1 MGRLNELEALGQ
13 AVWLDFIDREIIAN
27 GELARL
33 IEEDGLTGVTSNPSI
48 FEKAIGQGEAY
59 DDSLAAFERDH
70 PSASAM
76 ERYEALAIEDLR
88 AAADILRPAFD
99 RLQGRDGFVS
109 MEVSPYLADD
119 TDGTIAEA
127 KRLWKQLDRPNV
139 MIKIPGTPAG
149 TPAIAASVADG
160 VNINITLLFGIE
172 AYKQVALAHAAGLEE
187 RLRQGQPIDRIA
199 SVASFFVS
207 RIDSAID
214 KEIDRRVAAGDPESD
229 ALKALRG
236 KVAIANA
243 KMAYQWYL
251 EFIESDRWKALADA
265 GAIPQRLLWAS
276 TSTKD
281 PAYPETLYV
290 DALIGRDTVNTIPPK
305 TLDAFRDHGTVEET
319 LTRDID
325 EARHMLDEAQRL
337 NLNLDEVTDRL
348 IGEGVAAFAK
358 SFDALFAAIN
368 RKHAAVA

>member
-27 GELARL
+27 GDLARL
-33 IEEDGLTGVTSNPSI
+33 IEDDGLTGVTSNPSI
-48 FEKAIGQGEAY
+48 FEKAIGQGRAY
-59 DDSLAAFERDH
+59 DDSLTAYGRDH

-88 AAADILRPAFD
+88 SAADILRPAYN

-127 KRLWKQLDRPNV
+127 MRLWRRLDRPNV

-160 VNINITLLFGIE
+160 ININITLLFGLE
-172 AYKQVALAHAAGLEE
+172 AYKQVAMAHAAGLEE
-187 RLRQGQPIDRIA
+187 RLRRGQPIDRIA

-207 RIDSAID
+207 RIDGAID
-214 KEIDRRVAAGDPESD
+214 KEIDRRVAADDPESD

-251 EFIESDRWKALADA
+251 EFIASDRWKALADA
-265 GAIPQRLLWAS
+265 GAMPQRLLWAS

-305 TLDAFRDHGTVEET
+305 TLEAFRDHGTIEET
-319 LTRDID
+319 LTRDIE
-325 EARHMLDEAQRL
+325 EARQILDETQRL
-337 NLNLDEVTDRL
+337 NLNLGGVTDRL
-348 IGEGVAAFAK
+348 IGEGVSAFAK

>member
-1 MGRLNELEALGQ
+1 MGRLNELESLGQ
-13 AVWLDFIDREIIAN
+13 AVWLDFIDRDFIAR

-33 IEEDGLTGVTSNPSI
+33 VDEDGVTGVTSNPSI

-59 DDSLAAFERDH
+59 DESLAAFERDH
-70 PSASAM
+70 SSASAM

-88 AAADILRPAFD
+88 AAADILRPAYH
-99 RLQGRDGFVS
+99 RLDGKDGFVS

-119 TDGTIAEA
+119 TDETIVEA
-127 KRLWKQLDRPNV
+127 RRLWRQLDRPNV

-149 TPAIAASVADG
+149 TPAIAASIADG
-160 VNINITLLFGIE
+160 VNINITLLFGLE
-172 AYKQVALAHAAGLEE
+172 AYKQVALAYVAGLEE
-187 RLRQGQPIDRIA
+187 RLRRGQPIDRIS

-214 KEIDRRVAAGDPESD
+214 KEIDRRVEAGDPEAD

-251 EFIESDRWKALADA
+251 EFIASDRWKALAGA
-265 GAIPQRLLWAS
+265 GAMPQRLLWAS

-305 TLDAFRDHGTVEET
+305 TLKAFRDQGTVEET
-319 LTRDID
+319 LTRDVD
-325 EARHMLDEAQRL
+325 GARQILDETERLHL
-337 NLNLDEVTDRL
+337 NLREVTDRL
-348 IGEGVAAFAK
+348 IGEGVSAFAK

>member
-13 AVWLDFIDREIIAN
+13 AVWLDFIDRDFIEK

-33 IEEDGLTGVTSNPSI
+33 VEQDGVTGVTSNPSI
-48 FEKAIGQGEAY
+48 FEKAIGQGDAY

-99 RLQGRDGFVS
+99 RLNGKDGFVS

-127 KRLWKQLDRPNV
+127 KKLWRQLDRPNV

-160 VNINITLLFGIE
+160 VNINITLLFGLE
-172 AYKQVALAHAAGLEE
+172 AYKQVALAYAAGLEE

-214 KEIDRRVAAGDPESD
+214 KEIDRRIEAGDPESD
-229 ALKALRG
+229 ALKELRG

-243 KMAYQWYL
+243 KLAYQWYL
-251 EFIESDRWKALADA
+251 EFIGSDRWKALADA
-265 GAIPQRLLWAS
+265 GAMPQRLLWAS

-281 PAYPETLYV
+281 PAYPETLYI
-290 DALIGRDTVNTIPPK
+290 DALIGPDTVNTIPPK

-319 LTRDID
+319 LTRDVD
-325 EARHMLDEAQRL
+325 DARRILDETERLHL
-337 NLNLDEVTDRL
+337 NLREVTDRL
-348 IGEGVAAFAK
+348 IGEGVSAFAK

>member
-33 IEEDGLTGVTSNPSI
+33 VEEDGLTGVTSNPSI
-48 FEKAIGQGEAY
+48 FEKAIGHGEAY
-59 DDSLAAFERDH
+59 DDSLAAYERDH

-76 ERYEALAIEDLR
+76 DRYEALAIEDLR
-88 AAADILRPAFD
+88 AAADILRSAYD
-99 RLQGRDGFVS
+99 RLQGKDGFVS

-119 TDGTIAEA
+119 TDGTIADA
-127 KRLWKQLDRPNV
+127 KRLWRQLDRPNV

-149 TPAIAASVADG
+149 TPAIAASIADG
-160 VNINITLLFGIE
+160 ININITLLFGLE

-187 RLRQGQPIDRIA
+187 RLRQSQPIDRIA

-207 RIDSAID
+207 RIDNAID

-251 EFIESDRWKALADA
+251 EFIASDRWKALAGA
-265 GAIPQRLLWAS
+265 GAMPQRLLWAS

-281 PAYPETLYV
+281 PAYLETLYV

-305 TLDAFRDHGTVEET
+305 TLEAFRDHGTVQET
-319 LTRDID
+319 LTRDIE
-325 EARHMLDEAQRL
+325 EARHVLDETERLHL
-337 NLNLDEVTDRL
+337 NLREVTDKL
-348 IGEGVAAFAK
+348 IGEGVSAFAK

>member
-1 MGRLNELEALGQ
+1 MGRLNELESLGQ
-13 AVWLDFIDREIIAN
+13 AVWLDFIDREFIAR
-27 GELARL
+27 GDLARL
-33 IEEDGLTGVTSNPSI
+33 VDEDGVTGVTSNPSI

-59 DDSLAAFERDH
+59 DRSLAVYEQAH

-99 RLQGRDGFVS
+99 RLHGKDGFVS

-127 KRLWKQLDRPNV
+127 KRLWQQLDRPNV

-149 TPAIAASVADG
+149 TPAIAASIADG
-160 VNINITLLFGIE
+160 ININITLLFGLE
-172 AYKQVALAHAAGLEE
+172 PYKQVALAHAAGLEE
-187 RLRQGQPIDRIA
+187 RLRRGQPIDGIA

-214 KEIDRRVAAGDPESD
+214 KEIDRRVESGDPESD
-229 ALKALRG
+229 ALKDLRG

-243 KMAYQWYL
+243 KLAYQWYL
-251 EFIESDRWKALADA
+251 DFIESGRWKALAEA
-265 GAIPQRLLWAS
+265 GAMPQRLLWAS

-319 LTRDID
+319 LTRDVD
-325 EARHMLDEAQRL
+325 GARHVLDETDRLHL
-337 NLNLDEVTDRL
+337 NLGEVTDRL
-348 IGEGVAAFAK
+348 IGEGVSAFAK

>member
-13 AVWLDFIDREIIAN
+13 AVWLDFIDREITAN

-33 IEEDGLTGVTSNPSI
+33 VEEDGLTGVTSNPSI

-59 DDSLAAFERDH
+59 DDSLAAFEQDH
-70 PSASAM
+70 PSATAM
-76 ERYEALAIEDLR
+76 ERYEALAMEDLR

-99 RLQGRDGFVS
+99 RLQGKDGFVS

-160 VNINITLLFGIE
+160 ININITLLFGLE

-187 RLRQGQPIDRIA
+187 RLRQGQPIDGIA

-214 KEIDRRVAAGDPESD
+214 KEIDRRVAASGPEAG

-251 EFIESDRWKALADA
+251 EFIQSDRWKTLADA
-265 GAIPQRLLWAS
+265 GAMPQRLLWAS

-290 DALIGRDTVNTIPPK
+290 DSLIGRDTVNTIPPK
-305 TLDAFRDHGTVEET
+305 TLEAFRDHGKVEET

-325 EARHMLDEAQRL
+325 GARQVLDEAQRL

-368 RKHAAVA
+368 LKHAAVA

>member
-1 MGRLNELEALGQ
+1 MGRLNELESLGQ
-13 AVWLDFIDREIIAN
+13 AVWLDFIDRDFIAR
-27 GELARL
+27 GDLARL
-33 IEEDGLTGVTSNPSI
+33 VGEDGVTGVTSNPSI

-59 DDSLAAFERDH
+59 DDSLAAYDQAH
-70 PSASAM
+70 LSASAM
-76 ERYEALAIEDLR
+76 ERYETLAIDDLR

-99 RLQGRDGFVS
+99 RLGGKDGFVS
-109 MEVSPYLADD
+109 MEVSPYIADD
-119 TDGTIAEA
+119 TDQTIAEA
-127 KRLWKQLDRPNV
+127 KRLWNQLDRPNV

-149 TPAIAASVADG
+149 TPAIAASLADG
-160 VNINITLLFGIE
+160 VNINITLLFGLE

-187 RLRQGQPIDRIA
+187 RLRRGQPIDRIA

-214 KEIDRRVAAGDPESD
+214 KEIDRRVEEGDPEAD
-229 ALKALRG
+229 ALTALRG

-251 EFIESDRWKALADA
+251 DFIESDRWKALAAA
-265 GAIPQRLLWAS
+265 GAMPQRLLWAS

-305 TLDAFRDHGTVEET
+305 TLDAFRDHGTVAET
-319 LTRDID
+319 LTRDVD
-325 EARHMLDEAQRL
+325 EARHVLDEAARL
-337 NLNLDEVTDRL
+337 HLNLDEVTDRL
-348 IGEGVAAFAK
+348 VREGVSAFAK